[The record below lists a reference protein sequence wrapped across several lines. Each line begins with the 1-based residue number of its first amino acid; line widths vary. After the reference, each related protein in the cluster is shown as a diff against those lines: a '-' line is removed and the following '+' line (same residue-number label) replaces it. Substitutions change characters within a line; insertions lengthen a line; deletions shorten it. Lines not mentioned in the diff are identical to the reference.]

1 MSNIPK
7 SINLEWWAQKWSKLN
22 MFALLVL
29 QQKAY
34 MHCFQGSNQR
44 WICYLVYKWV
54 THKSQYNLLMSNC
67 ATLSKSTMKFCF
79 KPTDSVSKKTSH
91 ILAWL
96 NSPPAYLSF
105 WEFVLYSPLLSF
117 VFSFFIWTAPYR
129 QFSYTVRS
137 SWETRNQSYN
147 EYIHI
152 LVDYTNRRSSR

>member
-1 MSNIPK
+1 MVST
-7 SINLEWWAQKWSKLN
+7 QKWSKLN

-105 WEFVLYSPLLSF
+105 WEFVLYSPILSF
-117 VFSFFIWTAPYR
+117 VFSFLCVAPPPPKHAHTHTFG
-129 QFSYTVRS
+129 QLPIGNFLTQCTVAGKP
-137 SWETRNQSYN
+137 ETRVTMNPSIY
-147 EYIHI
+147 
-152 LVDYTNRRSSR
+152 